1 MIVLKSPNEIALMR
15 QAGRIVANVLA
26 ELRERAKPGVSLLEL
41 DEMAE
46 NLIRRQG
53 ATPSF
58 KGYPSNDPKVPPFP
72 ASICAS
78 VNDEI
83 VHGIPTARRLRE
95 GDLLKVDVGA
105 FYKGYHGDSAM
116 TFAVGE
122 VSAEARRLM
131 EVTQACLAD
140 AIAAARAGRRT
151 GDIGA
156 AIQRRAESNGFS
168 VVREYTSHGV
178 GRELHE
184 GFSMLNV
191 GREGQGML
199 LRPGL
204 TIAIEPMINAGK
216 YGTKVKRDGWT
227 VATIDGKLSAHFE
240 HTVAITEGE
249 PEILTRQDGDR
260 VNR

>member
-1 MIVLKSPNEIALMR
+1 MIVLKSTNEIALMR
-15 QAGRIVANVLA
+15 QAGKIVANVLA
-26 ELRERAKPGVSLLEL
+26 ELKERVRPGVSLLEL
-41 DEMAE
+41 DQLADA
-46 NLIRRQG
+46 LIRKQG
-53 ATPSF
+53 AVPSF

-83 VHGIPTARRLRE
+83 VHGIPSARRLKE
-95 GDLLKVDVGA
+95 GELLKVDVGA
-105 FYKGYHGDSAM
+105 CYKGYHGDSAV
-116 TFAVGE
+116 TLPVGA
-122 VSAEARRLM
+122 VSAEACRLI

-140 AIAAARAGRRT
+140 AIAAAVAGRRT

-191 GREGQGML
+191 GKEGQGML

-249 PEILTRQDGDR
+249 PEVLTRQE
-260 VNR
+260 

>member
-1 MIVLKSPNEIALMR
+1 MIVLKSASEIALMR
-15 QAGRIVANVLA
+15 QAGRIVAIVLA
-26 ELRERAKPGVSLLEL
+26 ELKERVRPGVSLLEL
-41 DEMAE
+41 DQVADD
-46 NLIRRQG
+46 LIRKQG
-53 ATPSF
+53 AVPSF
-58 KGYPSNDPKVPPFP
+58 KGYPSNDPKAPPFP

-83 VHGIPTARRLRE
+83 VHGIPSARRLKE
-95 GDLLKVDVGA
+95 GELLKVDVGA
-105 FYKGYHGDSAM
+105 CYKGYHGDSAM
-116 TFAVGE
+116 TFPVGAV
-122 VSAEARRLM
+122 SDEARRLI

-140 AIAAARAGRRT
+140 AIAAAVAGRRT

-204 TIAIEPMINAGK
+204 TVAIEPMINAGRH
-216 YGTKVKRDGWT
+216 GTKVKRDGWT
-227 VATIDGKLSAHFE
+227 VATIDGRLSAHFE

-249 PEILTRQDGDR
+249 PEVLTRQE
-260 VNR
+260 